1 MDHTNPPDPQNCLD
15 TTLVPI
21 DPHALAAVGQVANQH
36 ATRGVFA
43 DYLSR
48 KADNTLRRQAADLM
62 RFVDSSPR

>member
-1 MDHTNPPDPQNCLD
+1 MDHINPPDPQNRSD
-15 TTLVPI
+15 TALVPI
-21 DPHALAAVGQVANQH
+21 EDHTLAAVGQVANEH
-36 ATRGVFA
+36 AARGVFA